1 MTKPFLTKKI
11 TKTMTAYFDK
21 KHDFLEL
28 YDSKDDL
35 YIRKMSV
42 KENKESFTRSFP
54 AFLIISI
61 VGVCKIKDSCYL
73 DCCAGKKE
81 YDEHKNM
88 TYSSFVKIINEGA
101 QKGLLSIVLTG
112 SGDPNDHPDFERIV
126 SYAKSKGLYIT
137 CMTTGTTLTLKGI
150 DFFKKNIDRVEFNL
164 LCGNENSLK
173 SFIAFMKEDIEL
185 YLNILVSHLSLDET
199 IHFLNS
205 GILEFDD
212 KDKKLRFRGNN
223 PIGKLDAISLK
234 LYKRK
239 GLGTLSGCVSEKQE
253 DLLKSFVNTLKRKR
267 FADIIFEPCFK
278 SLLEKY
284 IKKGHNVYIPPCEQG
299 RYSAF
304 ITEDLLMLPCE
315 FSSAEKYGESL
326 RNKNIE
332 EIFNGKKFNEYRNHF
347 TECKCLK
354 GV

>member
-1 MTKPFLTKKI
+1 
-11 TKTMTAYFDK
+11 MTAYFDK
-21 KHDFLEL
+21 KYEFLEL

-35 YIRKMSV
+35 YIRKTSV
-42 KENKESFTRSFP
+42 RDNKESPVRSFP
-54 AFLIISI
+54 AFLTISI
-61 VGVCKIKDSCYL
+61 VGGCKIKDFCYL

-81 YDEHKNM
+81 YDESKNM
-88 TYSSFVKIINEGA
+88 TYNSFVKIIDEGV

-112 SGDPNDHPDFERIV
+112 SGDPNDHPDFKKIV

-137 CMTTGTTLTLKGI
+137 CMTTGATLTLKDV
-150 DFFKKNIDRVEFNL
+150 DFFKKNINRVEFNL

-173 SFIAFMKEDIEL
+173 SFIAFMKENIKL
-185 YLNILVSHLSLDET
+185 SLNILVSYLSFDET

-253 DLLKSFVNTLKRKR
+253 DFLKSFVNTLKRKR

-278 SLLEKY
+278 SLLGKY
-284 IKKGHNVYIPPCEQG
+284 IKKEHNVYIPPCEQG

-315 FSSAEKYGESL
+315 FSNVEKYGESL

-332 EIFNGKKFNEYRNHF
+332 EIFNGEKFNEYRKHF
-347 TECKCLK
+347 AECKCLK
-354 GV
+354 GEY